1 MSSCSSF
8 FVLSLPW
15 KIDFT
20 ADYGT
25 TFIFVL
31 K

>member
-8 FVLSLPW
+8 FVLTLSW

-20 ADYGT
+20 EDYGT